1 MPRPRTLEQLKASG
15 YRPRSVKDEMRANL
29 IARLRS
35 GEKLFPGI
43 VGYENTVEPQIVNA
57 VLSRHDFILLG
68 LRGQAKTRLLRS
80 LVQFLDEWIPA
91 IEGCPLN
98 SDPYQPL
105 THHAKTAVEERG
117 NDTPI
122 TWIPRE
128 QRYQE
133 KLATPDVTIADLIGD
148 IDPIKA
154 ATLRLDYSDER
165 VIHYGI
171 VPRTNRGIFAINELP
186 DLQPRIQVGLLNILE
201 EKDFQIRGFP
211 VRMPL
216 DVVMVFSANPEDY
229 TNRGNIAINELPDL
243 QPRIQV
249 GLLNILEEKDF
260 QIRGFPVRMPLDVVM
275 VFSANPEDYTNRG
288 NIITPLRDRINSQI
302 ITHYP
307 QRRED
312 GMAITAQE
320 SWIAREGSVEV
331 RVPAFMRELVE
342 EVAIQARRS
351 EYVDQNSGVSA
362 RLPIA
367 LIENLVSN
375 AERRALTTGETTVT
389 TRVCDLQSA
398 VSAVSGKVELV
409 LEGEQEGALN
419 VARALLG
426 RGIKSLFSQRFPDA
440 YKPKRT
446 RAAAAAAA
454 AEGETLATSEY
465 RPVLEWFASGSHI
478 EISDDIPQAEYV
490 RRLSA
495 VKGLGTLA
503 AKYLKPADP
512 EEAAVAMELVLEG
525 LHQHS
530 MLSRE
535 RTDGATTA

>member
-1 MPRPRTLEQLKASG
+1 MSRPRTLGELKRSG
-15 YRPRSVKDEMRANL
+15 YRSRSVKDEMRASV
-29 IARLRS
+29 IERLRQRTP
-35 GEKLFPGI
+35 LFPGVI
-43 VGYENTVEPQIVNA
+43 GYENTVEPQIVNA
-57 VLSRHDFILLG
+57 LLSRHNFILLG

-80 LVQFLDEWIPA
+80 LCQFLDEFTPA

-98 SDPYQPL
+98 SDPLQP
-105 THHAKTAVEERG
+105 TSHHARALVETHG
-117 NDTPI
+117 DDTPI
-122 TWIPRE
+122 VWIHRE
-128 QRYQE
+128 LRYQE

-154 ATLRLDYSDER
+154 ATLKLDYSDER

-171 VPRTNRGIFAINELP
+171 IPRTNRGIF
-186 DLQPRIQVGLLNILE
+186 
-201 EKDFQIRGFP
+201 
-211 VRMPL
+211 
-216 DVVMVFSANPEDY
+216 
-229 TNRGNIAINELPDL
+229 AINELPDL

-302 ITHYP
+302 MTHYP
-307 QRRED
+307 LSREQ
-312 GMAITAQE
+312 GIEITAQE
-320 SWIAREGSVEV
+320 SWLERDSGIEVSV
-331 RVPAFMRELVE
+331 PSFMRELVE

-375 AERRALTTGETTVT
+375 AERRALATGESRVV
-389 TRVCDLQSA
+389 TRVCDLQNA

-409 LEGEQEGALN
+409 LEGEQEGALH

-426 RGIKSLFSQRFPDA
+426 RGVKALFSQRFPDA
-440 YKPKRT
+440 YKPR
-446 RAAAAAAA
+446 RGRSAAAQAQNESELAA
-454 AEGETLATSEY
+454 SEY
-465 RPVLEWFASGSHI
+465 RPLLEWFASGNTVMV
-478 EISDDIPQAEYV
+478 SDDLGHAEYA
-490 RRLSA
+490 RRLAA
-495 VKGLGTLA
+495 VRGLRELA
-503 AKYLKPADP
+503 TKYLEPRSG
-512 EEAAVAMELVLEG
+512 EEHAVAMELVLEG
-525 LHQHS
+525 LHQNS

-535 RTDGATTA
+535 RTDGAGTAYKDMLKSMLSGLGTED

>member
-1 MPRPRTLEQLKASG
+1 MSLPRTLEELKQSG
-15 YRPRSVKDEMRANL
+15 YRPKSVREEMRQNL
-29 IARLRS
+29 ARRLRQ
-35 GEKLFPGI
+35 GGPLFEGI
-43 VGYENTVEPQIVNA
+43 VGYEHTVEPQIANA
-57 VLSRHDFILLG
+57 ILSRHDFILLG

-91 IEGCPLN
+91 IPGCPLH
-98 SDPYQPL
+98 SDPFHPL
-105 THHAKTAVEERG
+105 SHHARVQVEAHGGDLPLE
-117 NDTPI
+117 
-122 TWIPRE
+122 WIGRE

-171 VPRTNRGIFAINELP
+171 IPRTNRGIFAINELP

-216 DVVMVFSANPEDY
+216 D
-229 TNRGNIAINELPDL
+229 L
-243 QPRIQV
+243 
-249 GLLNILEEKDF
+249 
-260 QIRGFPVRMPLDVVM
+260 VM

-307 QRRED
+307 LAREH
-312 GMAITAQE
+312 GMKITEQE
-320 SWIAREGSVEV
+320 SWTRRTGGPEV
-331 RVPAFMRELVE
+331 VIPSFMRELVE

-367 LIENLVSN
+367 LLENLVSN
-375 AERRALTTGETTVT
+375 AERRGLVTGESRVV
-389 TRVCDLQSA
+389 TRVCDLQQA

-409 LEGEQEGALN
+409 LEGEQEGTLN

-426 RGIKSLFSQRFPDA
+426 RGVKALFSQRFPDA
-440 YKPKRT
+440 FQPRRGR
-446 RAAAAAAA
+446 RAQPAPE
-454 AEGETLATSEY
+454 AESESLANSEY
-465 RPVLEWFASGSHI
+465 RPVLEWFASGHHV
-478 EISDDIPQAEYV
+478 EISDDMTEDQYA
-490 RRLSA
+490 RALHA
-495 VKGLGTLA
+495 VKGLAALA
-503 AKYLKPADP
+503 ARHLEPGTP

-525 LHQHS
+525 LHQNS

-535 RTDGATTA
+535 RTDQARTSYKDMFKSMLSGLGDD

>member
-1 MPRPRTLEQLKASG
+1 MTRPRTLRELKAAG
-15 YRPRSVKDEMRANL
+15 YHPRSVKDELRANV
-29 IARLRS
+29 IARLRA
-35 GEKLFPGI
+35 GDTLFPGI
-43 VGYENTVEPQIVNA
+43 VGYESTVEPQIVNA
-57 VLSRHDFILLG
+57 LLSRHDFILLG

-91 IEGCPLN
+91 LEGCPLS
-98 SDPYQPL
+98 SDPFLPL
-105 THHAKTAVEERG
+105 THHAKLMIEAHGDEA
-117 NDTPI
+117 PI
-122 TWIPRE
+122 VWIHRE

-133 KLATPDVTIADLIGD
+133 KLATPDVTIADLMGD

-154 ATLRLDYSDER
+154 ATLKLDYSDER

-171 VPRTNRGIFAINELP
+171 IPRTNRGIFAINELP

-216 DVVMVFSANPEDY
+216 DVA
-229 TNRGNIAINELPDL
+229 
-243 QPRIQV
+243 
-249 GLLNILEEKDF
+249 
-260 QIRGFPVRMPLDVVM
+260 M

-302 ITHYP
+302 VTHYP
-307 QRRED
+307 PTREL

-320 SWIAREGSVEV
+320 SWVAREGGIEV
-331 RVPAFMRELVE
+331 VVPSFMRELVE
-342 EVAIQARRS
+342 EVAIQARKS

-375 AERRALTTGETTVT
+375 AERRGIRSGETRVV
-389 TRVCDLQSA
+389 TRVCDLQHA

-409 LEGEQEGALN
+409 LEGEQEGAIN

-426 RGIKSLFSQRFPDA
+426 RGLKSLFAQRFPDA
-440 YKPKRT
+440 FKPKRG
-446 RAAAAAAA
+446 RAPRGVEAAAAAAT
-454 AEGETLATSEY
+454 EGESLATSEY
-465 RPVLEWFASGSHI
+465 RPVLEWFASGNHVQ
-478 EISDDIPQAEYV
+478 ISDEMPQAEYAKQ
-490 RRLSA
+490 LGS
-495 VKGLGTLA
+495 VKALGALA
-503 AKYLKPADP
+503 TRYLKPANA
-512 EEAAVAMELVLEG
+512 EECAVAMELVLEG

-535 RTDGATTA
+535 RGEDASTSYKDMLKSMLSGLGDD

>member
-1 MPRPRTLEQLKASG
+1 MTHPGTFGALKASG
-15 YRPRSVKDEMRANL
+15 YRPRPVREELRANL
-29 IARLRS
+29 IAAIRS
-35 GEKLFPGI
+35 GGRLFPGI
-43 VGYENTVEPQIVNA
+43 VGYERSVEPQIVNA
-57 VLSRHDFILLG
+57 LLSRHDFILLG

-80 LVQFLDEWIPA
+80 LSRFLDEWIPA
-91 IEGCPLN
+91 VEGCPLN
-98 SDPYQPL
+98 SDPCAPVTRHARQQLATLGDETPL
-105 THHAKTAVEERG
+105 VWLH
-117 NDTPI
+117 
-122 TWIPRE
+122 RE

-154 ATLRLDYSDER
+154 ATLKLDYSDER

-171 VPRTNRGIFAINELP
+171 IPRTNRGIFAINELP

-216 DVVMVFSANPEDY
+216 D
-229 TNRGNIAINELPDL
+229 
-243 QPRIQV
+243 
-249 GLLNILEEKDF
+249 LL
-260 QIRGFPVRMPLDVVM
+260 V

-288 NIITPLRDRINSQI
+288 NIITPLRDRISSQI

-307 QRRED
+307 LARED

-320 SWIAREGSVEV
+320 SWIERGGEVEV
-331 RVPAFMRELVE
+331 AVPGFLRELVE

-367 LIENLVSN
+367 LMENLISN
-375 AERRALTTGETTVT
+375 AERRGLVTGEPRVVA
-389 TRVCDLQSA
+389 RVCDLQQA

-426 RGIKSLFSQRFPDA
+426 RGIKSLFAQRLPDA
-440 YKPKRT
+440 FKPKRAR
-446 RAAAAAAA
+446 RAP
-454 AEGETLATSEY
+454 ATPGTPAPAPTPSEY
-465 RPVLEWFASGSHI
+465 RTVLEWFAAGHHVAI
-478 EISDDIPQAEYV
+478 ADDLPQAEYASQLGAV
-490 RRLSA
+490 R
-495 VKGLGTLA
+495 GLA
-503 AKYLKPADP
+503 ALADQYLEPKDAG
-512 EEAAVAMELVLEG
+512 EAAVAMEFVLEG
-525 LHQHS
+525 LHQNS

-535 RTDGATTA
+535 RSDDARTSYKDMLKSMLSGIGED

>member
-1 MPRPRTLEQLKASG
+1 MTRPRTLRDLKAAG
-15 YRPRSVKDEMRANL
+15 YQSRSVKDEMRENL
-29 IARLRS
+29 IARIRA
-35 GEKLFPGI
+35 GKPLFPGV
-43 VGYENTVEPQIVNA
+43 VGYERTVEPQIANA
-57 VLSRHDFILLG
+57 LLSRHDFILLG
-68 LRGQAKTRLLRS
+68 LRGQAKTRILRQ
-80 LVQFLDEWIPA
+80 LVHYLDEWVPA

-98 SDPYQPL
+98 SDPLHPL
-105 THHAKTAVEERG
+105 THHAKALIDG
-117 NDTPI
+117 KGDDTPI
-122 TWIPRE
+122 TWIHRDA
-128 QRYQE
+128 RYQE

-148 IDPIKA
+148 LDPIKA

-171 VPRTNRGIFAINELP
+171 IPRTNRGIFAINELP

-216 DVVMVFSANPEDY
+216 DLM
-229 TNRGNIAINELPDL
+229 
-243 QPRIQV
+243 
-249 GLLNILEEKDF
+249 
-260 QIRGFPVRMPLDVVM
+260 M

-302 ITHYP
+302 VTHYP
-307 QRRED
+307 LAREHA
-312 GMAITAQE
+312 MAITSQE
-320 SWIAREGSVEV
+320 AWVDRRGGVEV
-331 RVPAFMRELVE
+331 KIPQFMRELIE

-375 AERRALTTGETTVT
+375 AERRGLVTGETAVM
-389 TRVCDLQSA
+389 TRICDLQHA

-426 RGIKSLFSQRFPDA
+426 RGVKAIFSQRLPDA
-440 YKPKRT
+440 FKPR
-446 RAAAAAAA
+446 RRRRPSPES
-454 AEGETLATSEY
+454 EGEPEESLATSEY
-465 RPVLEWFASGSHI
+465 RPILEWFSSGQSI
-478 EISDDIPQAEYV
+478 EISDDMPQKDYAMQ
-490 RRLSA
+490 LSK
-495 VKGLGTLA
+495 VKGLHALA
-503 AKYLKPADP
+503 AKYLEPADA

-530 MLSRE
+530 MVSRE
-535 RTDGATTA
+535 RTDGLKTSYKDMLKTMLSGLDD

>member
-1 MPRPRTLEQLKASG
+1 MSRPQTLGALRASG
-15 YRPRSVKDEMRANL
+15 HRLRSVKDEMRANL
-29 IARLRS
+29 IAAIRA
-35 GEKLFPGI
+35 GGPLFPGI
-43 VGYENTVEPQIVNA
+43 VGYEHTVEPQIVNA
-57 VLSRHDFILLG
+57 LLSRHDFILLG
-68 LRGQAKTRLLRS
+68 LRGQAKTRLLRA
-80 LVQFLDEWIPA
+80 LTRFLDEWVPEIA
-91 IEGCPLN
+91 GCPLH
-98 SDPYQPL
+98 SDPLAPL
-105 THHAKTAVEERG
+105 THHAKHALEVHG
-117 NDTPI
+117 DDTPI
-122 TWIPRE
+122 AWIHRE

-229 TNRGNIAINELPDL
+229 TNRGNI
-243 QPRIQV
+243 
-249 GLLNILEEKDF
+249 
-260 QIRGFPVRMPLDVVM
+260 
-275 VFSANPEDYTNRG
+275 
-288 NIITPLRDRINSQI
+288 ITPLRDRINSQI

-307 QRRED
+307 QTREQ

-320 SWIAREGSVEV
+320 AWTRRDGGIEV
-331 RVPAFMRELVE
+331 VVPSFMRELVE
-342 EVAIQARRS
+342 EVAIQARKS

-367 LIENLVSN
+367 LMENLISN
-375 AERRALTTGETTVT
+375 AERRGIRTGEARVVT
-389 TRVCDLQSA
+389 RICDLQNA

-426 RGIKSLFSQRFPDA
+426 RGVKALFAQRFPDA
-440 YKPKRT
+440 FKPR
-446 RAAAAAAA
+446 RPRGRAAAAA
-454 AEGETLATSEY
+454 AEGESEPAATSEY
-465 RPVLEWFASGSHI
+465 RPILEWFAAGHHAGI
-478 EISDDIPQAEYV
+478 GDDMPQAEYAKS
-490 RRLSA
+490 LAS
-495 VKGLGTLA
+495 VKGLNA
-503 AKYLKPADP
+503 VAVKYLEPAGA
-512 EEAAVAMELVLEG
+512 EEAAVAMELLLEG

-535 RTDGATTA
+535 RVDGARTSYKDMLKSMLSGLGED

>member
-1 MPRPRTLEQLKASG
+1 MSRPRTLGALKAAG
-15 YRPRSVKDEMRANL
+15 YRPRSLKDEIRENL

-35 GEKLFPGI
+35 GEKLFPSI
-43 VGYENTVEPQIVNA
+43 IGYEHTVEPQIVNA
-57 VLSRHDFILLG
+57 LLSRHDFILLG

-80 LVQFLDEWIPA
+80 LVRFLDEWIPA

-98 SDPYQPL
+98 SDPCPPL
-105 THHAKTAVEERG
+105 THHARALVEERR
-117 NDTPI
+117 DEAPI
-122 TWIPRE
+122 AWIHRD

-171 VPRTNRGIFAINELP
+171 IPRTNRGVFAINELP

-216 DVVMVFSANPEDY
+216 D
-229 TNRGNIAINELPDL
+229 I
-243 QPRIQV
+243 
-249 GLLNILEEKDF
+249 
-260 QIRGFPVRMPLDVVM
+260 VM

-307 QRRED
+307 HTRD
-312 GMAITAQE
+312 HGMTITKQE
-320 SWIAREGSVEV
+320 SWIERDGGIEVSV
-331 RVPAFMRELVE
+331 PSFMRELVE
-342 EVAIQARRS
+342 EVAIQARKS

-375 AERRALTTGETTVT
+375 AERRGLATGETRVV
-389 TRVCDLQSA
+389 TRVCDLQNA

-409 LEGEQEGALN
+409 LEGEQEGAMN

-426 RGIKSLFSQRFPDA
+426 RGLKALFSQRFPDA
-440 YKPKRT
+440 YKPR
-446 RAAAAAAA
+446 RGRSAAAQAQS
-454 AEGETLATSEY
+454 ESELANSEY
-465 RPVLEWFASGSHI
+465 RPLLEWFASGNQVMV
-478 EISDDIPQAEYV
+478 SDDLPHDEYAKRLGAV
-490 RRLSA
+490 R
-495 VKGLGTLA
+495 GLKELA
-503 AKYLKPADP
+503 AKHLEPRGP
-512 EEAAVAMELVLEG
+512 EEHAVAMELALEG

-535 RTDGATTA
+535 RVDGAHT

>member
-1 MPRPRTLEQLKASG
+1 MPPEGDSAPMSRPRTLRELKSSG
-15 YRPRSVKDEMRANL
+15 YRSRSVKDELRANA
-29 IARLRS
+29 IARMRS
-35 GEKLFPGI
+35 GQPLFPGI
-43 VGYENTVEPQIVNA
+43 VGYESTVEPQIVNA
-57 VLSRHDFILLG
+57 LLSRHDFILLG

-80 LVQFLDEWIPA
+80 LANFLDEWVPA

-98 SDPYQPL
+98 SDPFHPL
-105 THHAKTAVEERG
+105 SHHAKTMLDARG
-117 NDTPI
+117 DDAPVV
-122 TWIPRE
+122 WIHRE

-171 VPRTNRGIFAINELP
+171 IPRTNRGIFAINELP

-216 DVVMVFSANPEDY
+216 D
-229 TNRGNIAINELPDL
+229 IA
-243 QPRIQV
+243 
-249 GLLNILEEKDF
+249 
-260 QIRGFPVRMPLDVVM
+260 M

-288 NIITPLRDRINSQI
+288 NIISPLRDRIQSQI
-302 ITHYP
+302 VTHYP
-307 QRRED
+307 LTREQ
-312 GMAITAQE
+312 GMAITEQE
-320 SWIAREGSVEV
+320 AWIGRDAGVEV
-331 RVPAFMRELVE
+331 HVPVFMRELIE
-342 EVAIQARRS
+342 EVAIQARKS

-375 AERRALTTGETTVT
+375 AERRGLKTGETRVT
-389 TRVCDLQSA
+389 ARICDLQHA

-409 LEGEQEGALN
+409 LEGEQEGSMN

-426 RGIKSLFSQRFPDA
+426 RGVKALFAQRFPDA
-440 YKPKRT
+440 FKPKRGRRERGET
-446 RAAAAAAA
+446 AG
-454 AEGETLATSEY
+454 EGESLAGSEY
-465 RPVLEWFASGSHI
+465 RPILEWFSGGGHI
-478 EISDDIPQAEYV
+478 EIGDDVPQSEFSK
-490 RRLSA
+490 RLGA
-495 VKGLGTLA
+495 VKGLKELA
-503 AKYLKPADP
+503 AKYLEPADP
-512 EEAAVAMELVLEG
+512 DEHAVAMELVLEG

-535 RTDGATTA
+535 RADGTTTAYKDMFKSMLSGLGED